1 MSRREPLV
9 YLGRSAEERARR
21 ILGGCPEVEIAQ
33 AIVQGQLRFDDG
45 EAFIS
50 GPGWQATARRT
61 PGVLR
66 PTPRAWTVTDV
77 VARNTDHERGID
89 SWQAGDMT
97 KRRSRS

>member
-1 MSRREPLV
+1 MSRSSPLV
-9 YLGRSAEERARR
+9 YVDRRAQERARR

-33 AIVQGQLRFDDG
+33 AITAGRIRFDAG

-66 PTPRAWTVTDV
+66 PSPRAWTVTDV
-77 VARNTDHERGID
+77 VARTPT
-89 SWQAGDMT
+89 T
-97 KRRSRS
+97 KEE